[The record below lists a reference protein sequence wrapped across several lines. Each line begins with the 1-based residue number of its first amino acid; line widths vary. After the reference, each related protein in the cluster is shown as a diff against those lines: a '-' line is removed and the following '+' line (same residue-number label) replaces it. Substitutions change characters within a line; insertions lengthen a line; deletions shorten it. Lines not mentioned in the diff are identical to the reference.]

1 MVMDKRV
8 VLERLIEENNGY
20 LLTSMA
26 IEKDITKPFLSRYVK
41 EMRMEKVARGVY
53 ITDDVW
59 PDELFV
65 MQVRSS
71 AVIFSG
77 ETALFLH
84 GLLDREYSEIS
95 VTVPTGYNASH
106 LKMDNVQVRYVAK
119 EIYELGVCEVISSS
133 GNRVR
138 VYDKERSICNLIM
151 DRNKVEVQ
159 NFQTAIKEY
168 MSLKDKKI
176 SRLIEYAEKLR
187 IRDEVMKYVEVLV

>member
-1 MVMDKRV
+1 MDKRM

-26 IEKDITKPFLSRYVK
+26 IENDITKPFLSRYVK
-41 EMRMEKVARGVY
+41 EMGMEKIARGVY

-59 PDELFV
+59 PDELFI

-106 LKMDNVQVRYVAK
+106 LKADNVQVRYAPK
-119 EIYELGVCEVISSS
+119 ETYELGVCEVASSS
-133 GNRVR
+133 GNTVR

-176 SRLIEYAEKLR
+176 SRLIEYAEKLG

>member
-1 MVMDKRV
+1 MMDKRV
-8 VLERLIEENNGY
+8 VLEQLIEENNGY

-26 IEKDITKPFLSRYVK
+26 VKKEITKPFLSRYIK
-41 EMRMEKVARGVY
+41 EMGMEKVARGIY

-59 PDELFV
+59 PDELYI
-65 MQVRSS
+65 MQVRNS

-84 GLLDREYSEIS
+84 GFLDREYSEIS

-106 LKMDNVQVRYVAK
+106 LKADNVKVRYAPK
-119 EIYELGVCEVISSS
+119 ENYELGVCEVASSS
-133 GNRVR
+133 GNKVR

-151 DRNKVEVQ
+151 ERSKVEVQ

-168 MSLKDKKI
+168 MSLKDKKL
-176 SRLIEYAEKLR
+176 SRLIVYAEKLGV
-187 IRDEVMKYVEVLV
+187 RDEVMKYVEVLV

>member
-1 MVMDKRV
+1 
-8 VLERLIEENNGY
+8 
-20 LLTSMA
+20 
-26 IEKDITKPFLSRYVK
+26 
-41 EMRMEKVARGVY
+41 MEKVARGVY

-59 PDELFV
+59 PDELFI

-106 LKMDNVQVRYVAK
+106 LKADNVQVRYAPK
-119 EIYELGVCEVISSS
+119 ETYELGVCEVVSSS

-138 VYDKERSICNLIM
+138 VYDKERCICNLIM

-176 SRLIEYAEKLR
+176 SRLIEYAEKLG